1 MCMINQ
7 FVIVSGLSGSGK
19 STALNALEDMGFY
32 AIDNLPIQLLEKL
45 TQLFLAGPSDIQ
57 KIAIVM
63 DLRDSAFIK
72 HFPEAFRQVR
82 RDFPKAE
89 ILYIEASD
97 EVMTRRFSE
106 TRRKH
111 PLSTQS
117 VAEGIAR
124 ERRLLSDL
132 KDFATT
138 IIDSS
143 DMTVHDLKQRINDQF
158 SGTSPLGMQIQF
170 TSFGFKYGIPPNCDL
185 LFDVRFLHN
194 PHFVSEL
201 RDLTGLDKPVQDY
214 ILNDSRTTAFIEK
227 TTEYLRFLIPEY
239 AKEGKTYLSIGIG
252 CTGGKHR
259 SVFLT
264 QTLAERLQDQPHRI
278 TALHQH
284 LRFYATKS

>member
-1 MCMINQ
+1 MINQ

-63 DLRDSAFIK
+63 DLRDRAFVK
-72 HFPEAFRQVR
+72 HYPDAFRQVL
-82 RDFPKAE
+82 RDFPNAE

-97 EVMTRRFSE
+97 DVLTRRFSE

-117 VAEGIAR
+117 VADGIVR

-132 KDFATT
+132 KDLATT

-143 DMTVHDLKQRINDQF
+143 NMTVHDLKQRINDQF
-158 SGTSPLGMQIQF
+158 FGTSSAGMQIQI

-201 RDLTGLDKPVQDY
+201 RDLTGLDKPIQDY
-214 ILNDSRTTAFIEK
+214 ILSDSRTATFIDK

-239 AKEGKTYLSIGIG
+239 AEEGKSYLSIGIG

-264 QTLAERLQDQPHRI
+264 ETLAERLQDQPHRV
-278 TALHQH
+278 TAHHQH
-284 LRFYATKS
+284 LPFYSAKA